1 MRAYSIFVFTLII
14 TAVVSFGFDAVAGS
28 KRHDGF
34 LTTAEAKKCKKGYK
48 FSETKGKCVH
58 KGGYGRPDKS

>member
-1 MRAYSIFVFTLII
+1 MRAYAIFVFTLIV
-14 TAVVSFGFDAVAGS
+14 TAVVAFGFDAVAGS
-28 KRHDGF
+28 KSHDGF

-48 FSETKGKCVH
+48 YSETKRKCVR